1 MSDKKKKKK
10 QKITSQIL
18 PKIDRKS
25 PYFPF
30 VQNSVQFE
38 VGASMDLRAY
48 SYLGAYK
55 NFSPEN
61 WAFNWALAD

>member
-1 MSDKKKKKK
+1 MFLKN
-10 QKITSQIL
+10 QQITSQIL
-18 PKIDRKS
+18 PKIDHKS

-38 VGASMDLRAY
+38 VGASMDLSAE

-61 WAFNWALAD
+61 WAFNWALVN